1 MAKIIIIGTSTGGL
15 SAAYEIKEGGQVM
28 VF

>member
-1 MAKIIIIGTSTGGL
+1 MAKIIIIGAPTGGL